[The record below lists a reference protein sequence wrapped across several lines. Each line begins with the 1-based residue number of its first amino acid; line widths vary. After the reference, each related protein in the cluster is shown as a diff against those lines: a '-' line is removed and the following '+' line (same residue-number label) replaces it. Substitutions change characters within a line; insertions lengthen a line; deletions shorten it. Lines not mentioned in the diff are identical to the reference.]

1 MDNEHS
7 NVSGAQSD
15 LDAAYHAT
23 RYVVESVQGDIVI
36 RIDQPTPALDKLL
49 AAQSHREWAFISA
62 CNPGSQ
68 RLPDQQNVERHA
80 QLLATVA
87 LLGFQSIPGHGIPDN
102 PGWQP
107 EISLLILGISQDQ
120 ATKLAEKFGQ
130 NAIVIGNPGL
140 PARLCYLHGNS
151 P

>member
-7 NVSGAQSD
+7 NVSGAQSG
-15 LDAAYHAT
+15 LDAAYRAT
-23 RYVVESVQGDIVI
+23 RYIAETGRGEIVI

-49 AAQSHREWAFISA
+49 AAKGHGEWAFISA

-68 RLPDQQNVERHA
+68 RLPDQENAERHA
-80 QLLATVA
+80 RLIAEVTA
-87 LLGFQSIPGHGIPDN
+87 LGFQGIPGHGVPDD

-107 EISLLILGISQDQ
+107 EISLLILGISQGQ

-130 NAIVIGNPGL
+130 NAIVIGTPGL

-151 P
+151 T

>member
-7 NVSGAQSD
+7 NVSGAQSG
-15 LDAAYHAT
+15 LDAAYRAT
-23 RYVVESVQGDIVI
+23 RYIAETGQGDIVI

-49 AAQSHREWAFISA
+49 AAQGDIGWAFISA

-68 RLPDQQNVERHA
+68 RLPDRENTERHV

-87 LLGFQSIPGHGIPDN
+87 ALGFQSIPGHGVPDN

-140 PARLCYLHGNS
+140 PARLCYVHGNS